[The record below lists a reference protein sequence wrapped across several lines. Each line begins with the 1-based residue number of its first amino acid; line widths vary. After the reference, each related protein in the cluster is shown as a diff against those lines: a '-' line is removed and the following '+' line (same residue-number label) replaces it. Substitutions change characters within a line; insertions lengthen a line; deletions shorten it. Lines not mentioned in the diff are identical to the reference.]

1 MKDWIEPTLVK
12 NATLNATERVMTF
25 EGFTALLTRKTV
37 EGDLSGEWSLKS
49 NSEYDCSKRSSTTI
63 PISAR

>member
-12 NATLNATERVMTF
+12 NAALNATERVMAF

-49 NSEYDCSKRSSTTI
+49 NSE
-63 PISAR
+63 